1 MNNEKLEHLPAF
13 TSWEE
18 CQAYSKAKDD
28 PFYLIAFMI
37 EAWVGD
43 VTQSTIKH
51 YAENKSG
58 KRHLQTGIAWESWRR
73 VFGTVKPEEWP
84 GVLTA
89 LLRFSNCDAPES
101 DYIKHIMNVVALED
115 HYGEPVSISAY
126 IATGTVQAL
135 TLDELFRKMRYLFQR
150 MAEWLEAV
158 IHWNTH
164 LTAAIAPKVL
174 QSSQEKREL
183 YQLGLL
189 QRNHA
194 NLGVNGKAWW
204 QFRHGDMAN
213 RFSGKPELGLIG
225 QAQANEKWGS
235 LKRPQVDQLTI
246 HWWPLLK
253 RYHWTDRDM
262 RLLIRQVVD
271 RPDEYPLNEDKE
283 FADYRQKALGLKKAK
298 SNQDKSSPDGHP
310 RGWKVAMAMVGRL
323 ENESSE

>member
-1 MNNEKLEHLPAF
+1 MNNEQLEHLPAF

-18 CQAYSKAKDD
+18 CQAYSEAKKDN
-28 PFYLIAFMI
+28 FYLIAFMI

-43 VTQSTIKH
+43 VNLSTVEH

-73 VFGTVKPEEWP
+73 VFGTAKPEEWP
-84 GVLTA
+84 NILTA
-89 LLRFSNCDAPES
+89 LSRFSNCDAVES
-101 DYIKHIMNVVALED
+101 DGIKHITNLVALED
-115 HYGEPVSISAY
+115 HYGEPVSISARM
-126 IATGTVQAL
+126 AAGAEQAL
-135 TLDELFRKMRYLFQR
+135 TQDKLCRKTRYLFQR
-150 MAEWLEAV
+150 MAEWLEAI

-164 LTAAIAPKVL
+164 LTAAIAPKLL
-174 QSSQEKREL
+174 QPSQEKREL
-183 YQLGLL
+183 YQLGLI

-194 NLGVNGKAWW
+194 NLDAHGKAWW

-213 RFSGKPELGLIG
+213 QFSGKRELGMIG

-271 RPDEYPLNEDKE
+271 RPDEYPLNEDKD
-283 FADYRQKALGLKKAK
+283 FADYRQKALGLKKTK
-298 SNQDKSSPDGHP
+298 SRQDRSSPEGHP
-310 RGWKVAMAMVGRL
+310 RGWKVAMAMVRGL
-323 ENESSE
+323 EDESSE